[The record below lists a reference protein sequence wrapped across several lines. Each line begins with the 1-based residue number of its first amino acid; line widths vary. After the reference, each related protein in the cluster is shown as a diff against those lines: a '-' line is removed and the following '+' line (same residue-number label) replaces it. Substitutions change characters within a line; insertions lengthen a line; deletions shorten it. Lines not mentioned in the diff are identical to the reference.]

1 MLSPLSAH
9 NGYNDNPEISG
20 FYSSDD
26 EAQAPLVNNNSLQ
39 LVLYHTNK
47 VTHNNDTCAPVTT
60 PKVKQQQNMNKKN
73 NTESQTKDRWYVL
86 ILLCI
91 QSISIW
97 YSFDTLTI
105 LHNEFY
111 AQLKFTDFE
120 YNFLYSIAV
129 FPSLILSFFAPF
141 ILKKVGVTYSM
152 LLSLICSFVGCSLFA
167 ISCASLSFK
176 FMLFAR
182 FIYGIGASWNGI
194 VSFIILYHHFN
205 DHEFATSLSISF
217 SSVRLGFL
225 LNDFITVYIVNSFDS
240 LSLPIWF
247 GALLIFVSFLSTLYM
262 IGMHTSSFYINSDA
276 VAKPQIAEING
287 MELDSSHLHSF
298 RIGFWLLSLICG
310 LGFAFFST
318 WNTIAVHVI
327 QKRYGILTESMAD
340 YYLLIMYV
348 IPCVISPLYGV
359 ILDRNGSFYCTL
371 LIGGIF
377 GIIGLFEFFHLHIT
391 KCNVRVCG

>member
-26 EAQAPLVNNNSLQ
+26 EAQAPLVNNSSLQ
-39 LVLYHTNK
+39 LVLYNTNK

-60 PKVKQQQNMNKKN
+60 PKIKQQQNMNKKN

-141 ILKKVGVTYSM
+141 SNGYIL
-152 LLSLICSFVGCSLFA
+152 LLSPEKNTYVFLKRKKHFFKILFKH
-167 ISCASLSFK
+167 IIFK
-176 FMLFAR
+176 RNF
-182 FIYGIGASWNGI
+182 SEK
-194 VSFIILYHHFN
+194 YH
-205 DHEFATSLSISF
+205 
-217 SSVRLGFL
+217 
-225 LNDFITVYIVNSFDS
+225 
-240 LSLPIWF
+240 
-247 GALLIFVSFLSTLYM
+247 M
-262 IGMHTSSFYINSDA
+262 
-276 VAKPQIAEING
+276 
-287 MELDSSHLHSF
+287 
-298 RIGFWLLSLICG
+298 
-310 LGFAFFST
+310 
-318 WNTIAVHVI
+318 
-327 QKRYGILTESMAD
+327 
-340 YYLLIMYV
+340 
-348 IPCVISPLYGV
+348 
-359 ILDRNGSFYCTL
+359 
-371 LIGGIF
+371 
-377 GIIGLFEFFHLHIT
+377 
-391 KCNVRVCG
+391 